1 MRSKQKT
8 RCRLLLNRFTA
19 EKVKNIIFTDE
30 KDFTLEVARNR
41 QNDRVYGKRKR
52 DIAPNRLYHKTSRF
66 TKKVM
71 VSAGVS
77 WKGKTR
83 IHFIDTECT
92 KVNSESYKNLLEIGL
107 LQVSRRL
114 YPNEDWVFQQDGAP
128 AHTSKTTQEY
138 LDGATPDLIRKDESP
153 PQSPDCNLMDYAG
166 WDSLSQKVYAGKQ
179 DKFTENELKKQIRKC
194 WKTLPSEIYKR
205 QYQFGKSACEQWWL
219 KMVDISI
226 IFFEELQRSNDIA

>member
-1 MRSKQKT
+1 MM
-8 RCRLLLNRFTA
+8 NRFTA

-52 DIAPNRLYHKTSRF
+52 DIAPNRLYHETNRF

-71 VSAGVS
+71 LSAGVS

-83 IHFIDTECT
+83 IHFIDTERT

-107 LQVSRRL
+107 LPDCRRL
-114 YPNEDWVFQQDGAP
+114 YPNGDWVFQQDGAP

-138 LDGATPDLIRKDESP
+138 LDGATPDFIRKDEWP
-153 PQSPDCNLMDYAG
+153 PQSPDCNPMDYAV
-166 WDSLSQKVYAGKQ
+166 WDSLSLKVYAGNQ
-179 DKFTENELKKQIRKC
+179 DKFTENELKKPTDSKVLERHYPRRNAKDNNSLE
-194 WKTLPSEIYKR
+194 KALANS
-205 QYQFGKSACEQWWL
+205 GG
-219 KMVDISI
+219 
-226 IFFEELQRSNDIA
+226 